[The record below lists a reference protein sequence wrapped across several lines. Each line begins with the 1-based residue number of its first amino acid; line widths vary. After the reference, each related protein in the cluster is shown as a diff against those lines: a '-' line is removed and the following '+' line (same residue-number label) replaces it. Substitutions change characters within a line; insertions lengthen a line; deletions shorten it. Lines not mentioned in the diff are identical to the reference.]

1 MVALPWSEL
10 DPRTHGFDVVRVRPA
25 IEALVMAAAPRFRR
39 NPPREELEAAIER
52 AIVAEYGAW
61 ASGWRWSPSEPGGGG
76 PTRGWGCARD
86 SGFRAD
92 DRTPMDTAEPAP
104 PAPVDW

>member
-61 ASGWRWSPSEPGGGG
+61 ASGWRGAPAEPGGGG
-76 PTRGWGCARD
+76 PAPGWGLARA
-86 SGFRAD
+86 SGFRAA
-92 DRTPMDTAEPAP
+92 DRPPVTTP
-104 PAPVDW
+104 